1 MEINQFINLLKKG
14 YQTDILENNT
24 DSFFE
29 NFFYYKRN
37 LRDFFL
43 SFNNCNDIEQEKITQ
58 FLLGLYPLSDKFL
71 LEILKDRRYSLGS
84 EISIDSIN
92 YINNQFY
99 DEFKGLN
106 IDFDSKINKSLDM
119 IQSIQSVIEINQA
132 KFNRISK
139 LKREILELKEKD
151 NKLSK
156 DIKELEN
163 TNIDNL
169 KDEIANKQK
178 KLDELRQ
185 EKSEMSRHLE
195 KVKND
200 INELAKHSDLKDRL
214 TKCRDI
220 IQDLNLPRDYS
231 DKQIHN

>member
-1 MEINQFINLLKKG
+1 M
-14 YQTDILENNT
+14 ENNI
-24 DSFFE
+24 DNFFE

-37 LRDFFL
+37 IRDFFL
-43 SFNNCNDIEQEKITQ
+43 AFNNCTENEQEQITQ

-71 LEILKDRRYSLGS
+71 MEILKDKKYSLGS
-84 EISIDSIN
+84 EISIDTIN

-106 IDFDSKINKSLDM
+106 IDFDSKIDKSLDM

-139 LKREILELKEKD
+139 LKKEVIELKEKD
-151 NKLSK
+151 DKLSK
-156 DIKELEN
+156 DIKDLEN

-169 KDEIANKQK
+169 KDDIINKQK

-185 EKSEMSRHLE
+185 EKSEMSRHLD

-231 DKQIHN
+231 DRQIHN

>member
-14 YQTDILENNT
+14 YQIEIVENNI
-24 DSFFE
+24 DNFFE

-37 LRDFFL
+37 IREFFL
-43 SFNNCNDIEQEKITQ
+43 AFNNCNDLEQEKIIN
-58 FLLGLYPLSDKFL
+58 FLLSLYPLSDSFL
-71 LEILKDRRYSLGS
+71 SEILKDRRYSLGS
-84 EISIDSIN
+84 EISIDTVN
-92 YINNQFY
+92 YINSQFY
-99 DEFKGLN
+99 EEFRGLN

-119 IQSIQSVIEINQA
+119 IQSIQSVIDINQL
-132 KFNRISK
+132 KFNKISK
-139 LKREILELKEKD
+139 LKKELIELKEKD
-151 NKLSK
+151 EKLSR
-156 DIKELEN
+156 DIKDLEN
-163 TNIDNL
+163 TNINDL
-169 KDEIANKQK
+169 KDEILNKQK
-178 KLDELRQ
+178 KYDELKQ

-214 TKCRDI
+214 IKCRDI